1 MLVRRMQKIREAVN
15 ALEKAVSEMKYYN
28 EGRQDAP
35 EYYVGDRMYLD
46 GSHIATDSP

>member
-1 MLVRRMQKIREAVN
+1 MHPTGKV
-15 ALEKAVSEMKYYN
+15 ALDMKKYYD